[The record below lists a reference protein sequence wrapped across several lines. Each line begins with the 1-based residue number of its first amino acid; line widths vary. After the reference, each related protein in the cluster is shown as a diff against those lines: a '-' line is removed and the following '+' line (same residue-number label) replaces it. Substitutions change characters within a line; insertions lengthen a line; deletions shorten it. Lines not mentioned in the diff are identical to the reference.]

1 MCPSLHWPSLWPRA
15 LGCCAGTAAARN
27 AAGQDSSPPGLLA
40 CAGAGGT
47 WRFSGP
53 GPPFRAM
60 GHPLGWTMQDLFS
73 PVTKAVFVALLFFA
87 ILLIL
92 SVILWYISWEVDK
105 DYI

>member
-1 MCPSLHWPSLWPRA
+1 
-15 LGCCAGTAAARN
+15 
-27 AAGQDSSPPGLLA
+27 
-40 CAGAGGT
+40 
-47 WRFSGP
+47 
-53 GPPFRAM
+53 M